1 MEPSRDVA
9 QPTPTRTPPMLAR
22 RALAVAGLAAA
33 VCALGHGAP
42 WLLAALGLEFH
53 LGPLKI
59 GLIYV
64 VIALG
69 LNIVNGQAGQF
80 SIGHAAFAGIGGYTA
95 GAVTTMLG
103 PRMAFW
109 TPEGP
114 PEMDSP
120 GVFLFFV
127 GALLAGGLTA
137 ALCGLLV
144 GIPTLRLRGDY
155 LAIATLGFGEIV
167 RVVITNSEALGG
179 PLGMKW
185 IPGWST
191 PPVIALFVVLT
202 IVVCRN
208 IATSMPGRCLIA
220 LREDEIAAESLGIS
234 TTRTKVTAMAV
245 SAGVAGLG
253 GGLLAHHLTLYDPS
267 MCGWVQSVEFVL
279 MVVLGGNG
287 SITGTAMAAVFL
299 GMLPGEM
306 LALTR
311 YAWLQKVTG
320 NKMVIY
326 SLLLVALMLVRRQGL
341 AGRWELS
348 ARWMLGVWR
357 RAVGGARRVSGGG

>member
-1 MEPSRDVA
+1 VRTEGEA
-9 QPTPTRTPPMLAR
+9 QPVTSGRT
-22 RALAVAGLAAA
+22 RALAQRAVALAGLGAA
-33 VCALGHGAP
+33 VCALGYGFPA
-42 WLLAALGLEFH
+42 LLTATGLQFH
-53 LGPLKI
+53 LEPLKI
-59 GLIYV
+59 ALIYV

-95 GAVTTMLG
+95 GAITTMLG
-103 PRMAFW
+103 PRMPFW
-109 TPEGP
+109 TADGAPAMACLP
-114 PEMDSP
+114 
-120 GVFLFFV
+120 VFVFFL
-127 GALLAGGLTA
+127 GALLAGGLAA

-167 RVVITNSEALGG
+167 RVIITNSDALGG
-179 PLGMKW
+179 PLGMQR
-185 IPGWST
+185 IPNWST

-202 IVVCRN
+202 LVVCRN

-245 SAGVAGLG
+245 SAGIAGLG
-253 GGLLAHHLTLYDPS
+253 GGLLAHHLTLYDPT

-279 MVVLGGNG
+279 MVVLGGSG
-287 SITGTAMAAVFL
+287 SITGTAVAALLL
-299 GMLPGEM
+299 GLLPGEM

-311 YAWLQKVTG
+311 YAWVQKVTG

-326 SLLLVALMLVRRQGL
+326 SLLLVVLMLVRRQGL

-348 ARWMLGVWR
+348 AEWMLGVWR
-357 RAVGGARRVSGGG
+357 RLSGGTRKAAHGG